1 MAVLIVHTMPLTYIH
16 AARVYTSARPTQFY
30 STFTLQAPLCIVLRK
45 SRLYTVC
52 GWVRCMAPTKWY
64 HQALHMKHWNLGG
77 SGSPYMF
84 LRSMTH
90 DCEHGA
96 SWLIL
101 WCRHMPW
108 WVCPIMSAWLCL
120 NPHPRCSHCW
130 RMYGAKNSYH
140 IRS

>member
-1 MAVLIVHTMPLTYIH
+1 MWLVVCVHHATHIH
-16 AARVYTSARPTQFY
+16 PCRQGLHLCN
-30 STFTLQAPLCIVLRK
+30 FTAPSQLQAPLGMVLRQ
-45 SRLYTVC
+45 SHFYTVC
-52 GWVRCMAPTKWY
+52 RLVRCMAPTKWY
-64 HQALHMKHWNLGG
+64 HKALHVKRWNLGG
-77 SGSPYMF
+77 SGSPYMS

-101 WCRHMPW
+101 WCRHMPR

-130 RMYGAKNSYH
+130 RMHVAKNSH
-140 IRS
+140 NIRS